1 MRTTFAAEPRSFD
14 WHSGFHTKT
23 YIAQPL
29 PPIGWKRVC
38 VSDAIKWCDG
48 ILLTWASK
56 NDSGEKPTNESN
68 VAGFLFWPI
77 RAIGLRTN
85 YARFSTRQFRERRDQ
100 LMTDGT
106 PLVGD

>member
-56 NDSGEKPTNESN
+56 NDSGETPTSESN
-68 VAGFLFWPI
+68 VAGFLSG
-77 RAIGLRTN
+77 RLGRLDYGRT
-85 YARFSTRQFRERRDQ
+85 TRVSQR
-100 LMTDGT
+100 GNSAN
-106 PLVGD
+106 GGIS